1 MTKIIVDE
9 ADHEQTVEILL
20 THGKNIQTK
29 PKLTLRHKIRHKILM
44 TAPFTG
50 AVNFFILTILLL
62 LNRYKEKKDKK
73 ARIILLGYVTP
84 TEYHAKQPIL
94 RCDLCI

>member
-1 MTKIIVDE
+1 MRRMTKIIVDE

-44 TAPFTG
+44 TAPFMG
-50 AVNFFILTILLL
+50 AVNFFYSDNFTLI
-62 LNRYKEKKDKK
+62 
-73 ARIILLGYVTP
+73 
-84 TEYHAKQPIL
+84 KQI
-94 RCDLCI
+94 

>member
-20 THGKNIQTK
+20 TQDKNIQAK
-29 PKLTLRHKIRHKILM
+29 PKLTLRHKILM

-50 AVNFFILTILLL
+50 AVIFFILTILLL

-73 ARIILLGYVTP
+73 SSNYVIRICHTHKIS
-84 TEYHAKQPIL
+84 
-94 RCDLCI
+94 R